1 MVPRLKLSLM
11 NSLPLNYPPFMRNVS
26 RAQNLGS
33 QQGLK
38 WTHVMAK
45 PAPRTYHTCGKR
57 GAITG
62 PVTSSSRSSC
72 TSTTT
77 GPPLKTKQYVS
88 TVAVGRDPRAG
99 LGTLAAHLRMLS
111 LSTTS

>member
-38 WTHVMAK
+38 WTH
-45 PAPRTYHTCGKR
+45 GK
-57 GAITG
+57 A
-62 PVTSSSRSSC
+62 SSQDIPYLWEERC
-72 TSTTT
+72 NNW
-77 GPPLKTKQYVS
+77 
-88 TVAVGRDPRAG
+88 ARDF
-99 LGTLAAHLRMLS
+99 LLS
-111 LSTTS
+111 LQLH